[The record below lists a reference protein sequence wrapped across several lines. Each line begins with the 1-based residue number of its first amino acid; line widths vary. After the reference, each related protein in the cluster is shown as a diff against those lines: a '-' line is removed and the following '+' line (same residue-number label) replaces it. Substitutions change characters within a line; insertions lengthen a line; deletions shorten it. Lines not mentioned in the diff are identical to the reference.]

1 MASGPTE
8 PDTEVLLT
16 RGLSSSTRAR
26 SAVCSFF
33 FFFKLLRTVFISAKI
48 T

>member
-33 FFFKLLRTVFISAKI
+33 FLKLPRTVFISAKI